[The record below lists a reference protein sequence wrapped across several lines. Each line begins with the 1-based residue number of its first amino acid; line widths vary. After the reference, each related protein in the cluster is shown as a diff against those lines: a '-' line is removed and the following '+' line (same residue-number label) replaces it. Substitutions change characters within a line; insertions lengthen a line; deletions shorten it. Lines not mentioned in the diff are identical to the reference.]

1 MDIGFWVLYAVS
13 GLLLALTVLSTVFGL
28 PGNLLLVLFA
38 VGAAFYEGFISL
50 DGMFLALLAG
60 GWLLGEGVEFFAA
73 AIGAKKAQASR
84 SAIVFSYIGAFFG
97 MLLGTA
103 ILPVIGTLAGSLLG
117 AFLAGFWGEY
127 NQTGSSSQA
136 HRVAVH
142 VVAGQIVGVL
152 FKLAVGAAM
161 ATAIL
166 MRLPIGR

>member
-1 MDIGFWVLYAVS
+1 MDVGSWAVYAVS
-13 GLLLALTVLSTVFGL
+13 GLVLALSVLSTVFGL

-38 VGAAFYEGFISL
+38 VVAGFYEGFIRL
-50 DGMFLALLAG
+50 DGMFLALLSG

-73 AIGAKKAQASR
+73 AVGAKKAQASR
-84 SAIVFSYIGAFFG
+84 RAIVFSYIGAFFG

-127 NQTGSSSQA
+127 SQTGSSSQA
-136 HRVAVH
+136 RRVALH
-142 VVAGQIVGVL
+142 VVVGQIVGVL

-161 ATAIL
+161 AIAIL
-166 MRLPIGR
+166 MRLPIGK